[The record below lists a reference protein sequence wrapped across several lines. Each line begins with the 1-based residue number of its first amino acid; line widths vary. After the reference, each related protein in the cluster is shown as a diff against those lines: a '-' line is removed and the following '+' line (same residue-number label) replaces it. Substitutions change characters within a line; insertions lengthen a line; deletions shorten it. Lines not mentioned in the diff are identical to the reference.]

1 MSRTTEFEYDEKLA
15 VARELFWQ
23 KGYAATS
30 LHDLVD
36 AMKLNRSSIYNTY
49 GNKHTLFIECLRSYT
64 QLKLAEYRHASQT
77 GSSPLQAVEN
87 TIRNVVD
94 TILAERRTCLAI
106 HTVFEL
112 AFSDAEAQ
120 AVLKA
125 QGQATVR
132 LFADLLTQAQAAGE
146 IPSHK
151 DPELTAHFI
160 VASFSGLW
168 HSAIVFQKLGLVDK
182 LMQHLLATIKA

>member
-168 HSAIVFQKLGLVDK
+168 HSAIVFQKPGLVDK

>member
-36 AMKLNRSSIYNTY
+36 AMQLNRSSIYNTY
-49 GNKHTLFIECLRSYT
+49 GSKHTLFIECLRSYT

-106 HTVFEL
+106 HTTFEL
-112 AFSDAEAQ
+112 AFTDAEAQ

-125 QGQATVR
+125 QGRATVR

-146 IPSHK
+146 IPAHK

-168 HSAIVFQKLGLVDK
+168 HSAIVFQEPGLVDK

>member
-1 MSRTTEFEYDEKLA
+1 MPRTTKFEYDKKLA

-36 AMKLNRSSIYNTY
+36 ALQLNRSSIYNTY
-49 GNKHTLFIECLRSYT
+49 GSKHTLFIECLRSYT

-77 GSSPLQAVEN
+77 SNSPLQAVEN
-87 TIRNVVD
+87 MIRSVVD
-94 TILAERRTCLAI
+94 TVLTERRTCLAV
-106 HTVFEL
+106 HTTFEL
-112 AFSDAEAQ
+112 AFTDAEAQ
-120 AVLKA
+120 VVLQA
-125 QGQATVR
+125 QGRATVR

-146 IPSHK
+146 IPARK

-168 HSAIVFQKLGLVDK
+168 HSAIVFQEPGLVDK
-182 LMQHLLATIKA
+182 LMRHLLAVIQA

>member
-36 AMKLNRSSIYNTY
+36 AMQLNRSSIYNTY
-49 GNKHTLFIECLRSYT
+49 GNKHALFIECLRSYT

-168 HSAIVFQKLGLVDK
+168 HSAIVFQKPGLVDK